1 MDRAETAAQICR
13 RRKQCIVH
21 RYLYY
26 VLTETLIDDFMY
38 DMLERDLRVL
48 VEENPEL
55 AESLPYAEDC
65 PTKHPG
71 SSNLWDYP
79 RELQYL
85 AESLLKWTKEHP
97 AGKPSPDLLNVE
109 EPAPLDM
116 TIDLIDDGSQ
126 PRLFG

>member
-1 MDRAETAAQICR
+1 MTRAETAALICR
-13 RRKQCIVH
+13 RRRQCLIH

-48 VEENPEL
+48 VEENTEL
-55 AESLPYAEDC
+55 SETLPYAEEC
-65 PTKHPG
+65 PSKHPG

-85 AESLLKWTKEHP
+85 AESLLAWTKEHP
-97 AGKPSPDLLNVE
+97 PDGKVKPELLYIE
-109 EPAPLDM
+109 EPALDSRI
-116 TIDLIDDGSQ
+116 TNSSASQ
-126 PRLFG
+126 PGLFE